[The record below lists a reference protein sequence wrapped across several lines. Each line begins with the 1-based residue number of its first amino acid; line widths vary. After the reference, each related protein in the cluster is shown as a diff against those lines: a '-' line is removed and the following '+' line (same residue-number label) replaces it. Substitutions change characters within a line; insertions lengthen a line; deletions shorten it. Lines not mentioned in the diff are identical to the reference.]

1 MLKPRSTNE
10 RIEDYIAA
18 LVSGKKVL
26 DVGCVDHVAQKETE
40 TTWLHRHLAE
50 SASSIVGLDILQD
63 DVCQLAAKG
72 YRMVCGD
79 AMTVD
84 LRDHFDVIV
93 AGELI
98 EHVDNPGQF
107 IANMRRHL
115 RHDGM
120 LVLTTPNPFYALHF
134 LEFAVS
140 SPYKRW
146 NPQHVA
152 WFCFF
157 TVENL
162 LSRHGMYLKECIYFA
177 RSRKIRKLLRFLHLP
192 CPKMLASTMLAIAK
206 PLTTADEVLSSLG
219 SFSA

>member
-1 MLKPRSTNE
+1 MLKPRTSTE
-10 RIEDYIAA
+10 RIEDHIAA
-18 LVSGKKVL
+18 LVRGKKVL
-26 DVGCVDHVAQKETE
+26 DVGCVDHVAQKEME
-40 TTWLHRHLAE
+40 ATWLHRRLVE
-50 SASSIVGLDILQD
+50 SASSIIGLDILQD
-63 DVCQLAAKG
+63 EIRQLAAKG
-72 YRMVCGD
+72 YRVVCGD

-84 LRDHFDVIV
+84 LRDQFDVIV

-107 IANMRRHL
+107 VANMRRHL